1 MKIIPN
7 TLKVFL
13 VLTCLFLATETQADD
28 QEKVI
33 LAMGDSLMVGYNLPP
48 GASFPAQLEE
58 WLRGKGVD
66 VRVLNSGVSGDTST
80 GGLSRLE
87 WALASVPGGVPDL
100 LILEFGAND
109 MLRGIDPAVIRK
121 NMDAILKSL
130 SNKGIRVL
138 VMGMRAPPNMGPEY
152 GREFNVIFP
161 ELAKKYGAELYPFY
175 LEGVAA
181 IPDLNLNDGIHPNEE
196 GIGIMVKN
204 AGPLILELIRD

>member
-48 GASFPAQLEE
+48 GSSFPAQLEE

-87 WALASVPGGVPDL
+87 WALASVPGGAPDL
-100 LILEFGAND
+100 LIL
-109 MLRGIDPAVIRK
+109 
-121 NMDAILKSL
+121 
-130 SNKGIRVL
+130 
-138 VMGMRAPPNMGPEY
+138 
-152 GREFNVIFP
+152 
-161 ELAKKYGAELYPFY
+161 
-175 LEGVAA
+175 
-181 IPDLNLNDGIHPNEE
+181 
-196 GIGIMVKN
+196 
-204 AGPLILELIRD
+204 

>member
-1 MKIIPN
+1 MKTVLLKSLYLF
-7 TLKVFL
+7 TLLAFIALVFP
-13 VLTCLFLATETQADD
+13 ARAE
-28 QEKVI
+28 EKTI

-48 GASFPAQLEE
+48 GTSFPAQLED
-58 WLRGKGVD
+58 WLNENGVD
-66 VRVLNSGVSGDTST
+66 VRVLNSGVSGDTSS

-87 WALASVPGGVPDL
+87 WALASVPGGAPDL

-109 MLRGIDPAVIRK
+109 MLRGIDPAITRK
-121 NMDAILKSL
+121 NLDAILKNL

-152 GREFNVIFP
+152 EREFNVIFP

-181 IPDLNLNDGIHPNEE
+181 LPDLNLGDGIHPNKE
-196 GIGIMVKN
+196 GIGIIVKN
-204 AGPLILELIRD
+204 TGPLILELIRD